1 MKTLVWRRPEKRRS
15 QPFRSPSRFS
25 HLFRYGLLFLALL
38 GACLPACKNY
48 KIQRNRSFSQVEI
61 LKNNALLVRL
71 NTSNSKIGLLKNA
84 GKLAEAEKERQ
95 MTAEKNRKTMEAFRE
110 RYDFS
115 KVYFFYTDA
124 ADALKHGRFDEVELF
139 DAGMRPVSDRS
150 FLKRGYLVAAFASVY
165 QDQTYVEGT
174 DNARYAVAGTSGLP
188 ALVVMDAEYIQLR
201 TPFPYRVMIDP
212 TSPYEGESVALLNS
226 RLHKHYTRYERK
238 KARRGP
244 F

>member
-1 MKTLVWRRPEKRRS
+1 MKTTVLCHLENGPQKLPYSIKHQFRRIVFFLLVLLTG
-15 QPFRSPSRFS
+15 FS
-25 HLFRYGLLFLALL
+25 
-38 GACLPACKNY
+38 ACKNY
-48 KIQRNRSFSQVEI
+48 KIQRNRSFSQIEI
-61 LKNNALLVRL
+61 LKNNVLLVRL
-71 NTSNSKIGLLKNA
+71 NTAHSKIEYLKNA
-84 GKLAEAEKERQ
+84 GKLDLAEKEEQRI
-95 MTAEKNRKTMEAFRE
+95 TEKNRKTMEAFRE

-165 QDQTYVEGT
+165 QDQTFVEGT

-201 TPFPYRVMIDP
+201 KPFPYRIMIDP
-212 TSPYEGESVALLNS
+212 TSAYEPESDLSTSFSSA
-226 RLHKHYTRYERK
+226 RLQLCCWELPIVS
-238 KARRGP
+238 GMV
-244 F
+244 